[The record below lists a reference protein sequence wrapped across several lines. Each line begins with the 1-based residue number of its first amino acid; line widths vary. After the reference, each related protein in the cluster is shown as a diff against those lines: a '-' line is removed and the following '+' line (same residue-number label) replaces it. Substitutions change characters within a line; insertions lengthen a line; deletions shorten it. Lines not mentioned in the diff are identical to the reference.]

1 MIYQYQIRLL
11 IVIGESEWFLMVQ
24 KIISSH
30 TTIILSI
37 LFPLAQWATIEM
49 LSNSPPTFPIA
60 PGEWATTKGTP
71 CTQGRCTLLRHTR
84 ARTQFYDIP
93 GPGCSLTTYPGQDKA
108 LEAGCS
114 RSRMLQNALTRLDAQ
129 SSQCILILSCYTR

>member
-24 KIISSH
+24 KIISSL

-37 LFPLAQWATIEM
+37 LFPLARWATIEM

-71 CTQGRCTLLRHTR
+71 CSSTACRLL
-84 ARTQFYDIP
+84 
-93 GPGCSLTTYPGQDKA
+93 C
-108 LEAGCS
+108 LEPVCNVMRGAVGVRVWEMWPTES
-114 RSRMLQNALTRLDAQ
+114 VKEIMS
-129 SSQCILILSCYTR
+129 

>member
-24 KIISSH
+24 KIIISL

-37 LFPLAQWATIEM
+37 LFPLARWATIEM

-71 CTQGRCTLLRHTR
+71 W
-84 ARTQFYDIP
+84 
-93 GPGCSLTTYPGQDKA
+93 
-108 LEAGCS
+108 
-114 RSRMLQNALTRLDAQ
+114 
-129 SSQCILILSCYTR
+129 